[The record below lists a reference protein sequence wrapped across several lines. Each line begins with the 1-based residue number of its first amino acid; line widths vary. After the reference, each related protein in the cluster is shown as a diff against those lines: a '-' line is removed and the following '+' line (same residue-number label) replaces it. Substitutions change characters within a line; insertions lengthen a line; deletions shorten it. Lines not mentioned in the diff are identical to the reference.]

1 LARELGVDLHLVSG
15 SGPGGR
21 ITIEDLQE
29 FVRKIMTGETK
40 SPNAAAAPTG
50 PVAPPLPDFTQF
62 GEIERKAMNKI
73 AKTAANNLSF
83 AWQTI
88 PHVTQHDLAD
98 VTELEAGRKRA
109 SQNKTGT
116 KITMTV
122 LAIKA
127 VVAALKQY
135 PQFNSSIDTA
145 TNEIIYKNY
154 YHVGVAVD
162 TEQGLVVPVIRDVNQ
177 KSVIEIARELDALAT
192 RARERKLSP
201 ADFQGGCFTISNLGG
216 IGGTSFTPIVNWPE
230 VAILGMSRS
239 REQLRIVNGEPK
251 PRLMLPLSLSY
262 DHRVI
267 NGADAA
273 RFIVKISGLLADP
286 SQLLIE
292 S

>member
-1 LARELGVDLHLVSG
+1 
-15 SGPGGR
+15 
-21 ITIEDLQE
+21 
-29 FVRKIMTGETK
+29 MTGETK
-40 SPNAAAAPTG
+40 SPSAAAAPPG

-145 TNEIIYKNY
+145 TNEIIHKNY

-162 TEQGLVVPVIRDVNQ
+162 TEQGLVVPVIRDVNH
-177 KSVIEIARELDALAT
+177 KSVMEIAQELETLAAK
-192 RARERKLSP
+192 ARERKLSP
-201 ADFQGGCFTISNLGG
+201 ADFQGGTFTISNLGG

-239 REQLRIVNGEPK
+239 RQQLMIVNGEPQ